1 MPSYL
6 SVVPTPWRMEG
17 EEEERLSYTTGH
29 TGALLLRLMRLDP
42 RTFVYLFLKDLKTKM
57 SHS

>member
-1 MPSYL
+1 
-6 SVVPTPWRMEG
+6 MEG